1 MAKIYERMSH
11 EIPPAPRLS
20 GDMNKY
26 SRDLTLWCEIIVR
39 EHLQDITQLYDRK
52 IEGDADT
59 GEIDPVFL
67 AAVVTA
73 WQVTPDNTHVPSEKL
88 VKDSLNGKEPTLTKG
103 NLTASSPLA
112 FNNTRQVIGGAADI
126 SIASTALPHLA
137 YCKANAGAA
146 TTIVCYLDTDG
157 TGTEITVNCHIA
169 GGGNLDSAIPRLTDG
184 LGIVVIYIGSS
195 WYCATVFQASINCVC
210 TSP

>member
-1 MAKIYERMSH
+1 MSGTLPKGFLSFTRTDINRITDIPTAKKILQTLYDDLQKLNTNLNVESNQT
-11 EIPPAPRLS
+11 EV
-20 GDMNKY
+20 
-26 SRDLTLWCEIIVR
+26 DLT
-39 EHLQDITQLYDRK
+39 
-52 IEGDADT
+52 G
-59 GEIDPVFL
+59 F
-67 AAVVTA
+67 
-73 WQVTPDNTHVPSEKL
+73 
-88 VKDSLNGKEPTLTKG
+88 EPTLTKG
-103 NLTASSPLA
+103 NLTATSPISVSGS
-112 FNNTRQVIGGAADI
+112 RQVIGGAADI